1 MLRRLSISARLLV
14 LSVTLLV
21 IIVGSNLY
29 FTAALREVAGKAADA
44 DRVVRQIQVAD
55 SVRTAFGDLRYW
67 RTDVALSLLMMSQ
80 RNADTARQRLDQ
92 QLERLATVNADITAS
107 LRQEVAA
114 FDALAEK
121 AADAYTADQRVIG
134 NSLFAQAR
142 QHSLKG
148 DPDLASIPVVLVT
161 ANQDRSLGFE
171 LGAVAFLTKPID
183 RDALLDAIR
192 RCSSGAARGIVL
204 VVEDESETRE
214 LTERTVEK
222 LGYSAAHAANGRLAL
237 SWLESN
243 RPPILILL
251 DLLMPEMDGFAFLE
265 RLRSQPETHGI
276 PVIVVTAKELTAEE
290 QQWLGQT
297 TQRVIAKGQSAHVD
311 LSQAVRAV
319 LARAAPAPAE

>member
-1 MLRRLSISARLLV
+1 MMPQIDGWGV
-14 LSVTLLV
+14 LHT
-21 IIVGSNLY
+21 
-29 FTAALREVAGKAADA
+29 
-44 DRVVRQIQVAD
+44 
-55 SVRTAFGDLRYW
+55 
-67 RTDVALSLLMMSQ
+67 
-80 RNADTARQRLDQ
+80 
-92 QLERLATVNADITAS
+92 
-107 LRQEVAA
+107 
-114 FDALAEK
+114 
-121 AADAYTADQRVIG
+121 
-134 NSLFAQAR
+134 
-142 QHSLKG
+142 LKG

-192 RCSSGAARGIVL
+192 RCSSGAARGVVL
-204 VVEDESETRE
+204 VVEDEPETRE

-237 SWLESN
+237 AWLESN

-297 TQRVIAKGQSAHVD
+297 TQQVIAKGQSAHVD